1 MAPNEKVFKK
11 VTLVFAFLMALFGG
25 EIALRVIRPERLDV
39 ARYED
44 IYDQTYSPSKG
55 GMVVSLKPNIVRKRW
70 GTEVKT
76 NSYGERDFDYSLKKV
91 KGVYRIAVI
100 GDSVAFGYGIS
111 LNNTFAKILERKL
124 NENSEKKYEVLLFG
138 RPGYSI
144 SNVYYSYLDKVKNFE
159 PDMIIYAMVLND
171 FEKSF
176 KEEKPKSQETKKSNS
191 FLKTLKTVNR
201 HFFSFFRRH
210 SAIYN
215 LFIDFIFQ
223 LLTKTKVV
231 DINEARALECFYPES
246 EEFKVEWENTQKWLL
261 LLRDLFGDEKKE
273 FLVCL
278 FPYQFQID
286 NEMVSFFKSKGVN
299 IPDGDL
305 LLIQKK
311 IVQFANSNKIN
322 IIDLAEVYK
331 QSNPKNLYI
340 KNDYG
345 HPNELGNEIAAKEIL
360 RYLKNDE

>member
-1 MAPNEKVFKK
+1 MAMSEKLFKRI
-11 VTLVFAFLMALFGG
+11 TLVFAILIALLGG
-25 EIALRVIRPERLDV
+25 EFVLRLIRPERLDV

-55 GMVVSLKPNIVRKRW
+55 GMVVSLKPNIVRRRW

-76 NSYGERDFDYSLKKV
+76 NSYGERDFEYTLKKE

-111 LNNTFAKILERKL
+111 LKDTFAKILEKKL

-144 SNVYYSYLDKVKNFE
+144 SNVYYSYLDKIKNFE

-176 KEEKPKSQETKKSNS
+176 KDETTQNEEKKKSGS
-191 FLKTLKTVNR
+191 LLKTLKIANR
-201 HFFSFFRRH
+201 NLFSFFRRH

-215 LFIDFIFQ
+215 LLIDFSFK
-223 LLTKTKVV
+223 LLTKTRMV

-246 EEFKVEWENTQKWLL
+246 EKFKIEWKNTQKWLL

-286 NEMVSFFKSKGVN
+286 NEMVSFLRDKGVD
-299 IPDGDL
+299 IPYGDL

-311 IVQFANSNKIN
+311 IVEFANSNKIN

-331 QSNPKNLYI
+331 KSNPKNLYI

-345 HPNELGNEIAAKEIL
+345 HPNKLGNEIAATEIL
-360 RYLKNDE
+360 KYLKNNE